1 MRNAKGPFGPEEA
14 PNAEFDSRPD
24 SGPEILVIE
33 TASRQE
39 VEEVR
44 AEMIRYKKELRE
56 LKRRMKGHKNDDTAP
71 PSTTSDFQKR
81 LEVLLRAYVKTRV

>member
-1 MRNAKGPFGPEEA
+1 MRNAKGPFEPEEA
-14 PNAEFDSRPD
+14 PNAEFDGRPD

-44 AEMIRYKKELRE
+44 AEMARYKQELRE
-56 LKRRMKGHKNDDTAP
+56 LKRRMKGRKSNEDAP
-71 PSTTSDFQKR
+71 PSTTPDFQKR

>member
-1 MRNAKGPFGPEEA
+1 MRNAKGVFESEE
-14 PNAEFDSRPD
+14 PQNSEFNGSPD
-24 SGPEILVIE
+24 SGPDVLIIE

-44 AEMIRYKKELRE
+44 AEMHRYKQELRE
-56 LKRRMKGHKNDDTAP
+56 LKRHIKGRKNGEDP
-71 PSTTSDFQKR
+71 PTPTTPDFQKR